1 VRDYSEKR
9 GARESIE
16 RSVERKPIAKNRPR
30 KESGGMFVL
39 LSLMALICTFS
50 AGVFTGW
57 MVFKGPNR
65 PSPVAAAALAGKK
78 GEPPAP
84 VAAAPKV
91 EVPLSFYKTLPA
103 GGKGAMGTGLNL
115 KKPEPVPAGPLVQHA
130 APAAQQSD
138 PGAGAAAAPA
148 SPPVAA
154 SQPQD
159 KAERAERAE
168 RSEKSERSE
177 RADKSEKSEKNEK
190 SARFV
195 VQVASYREKQEAMVA
210 QSKLAGKGIAA
221 YLVESKLADKGVWYR
236 LRVGRHLSR
245 SEAGDLAGKC
255 GKGSIV
261 LPE

>member
-1 VRDYSEKR
+1 
-9 GARESIE
+9 
-16 RSVERKPIAKNRPR
+16 
-30 KESGGMFVL
+30 MFVL
-39 LSLMALICTFS
+39 LSLMALVFTFS

-65 PSPVAAAALAGKK
+65 PSPVAAAALGQKK
-78 GEPPAP
+78 GELPPAP
-84 VAAAPKV
+84 IAAAPKV
-91 EVPLSFYKTLPA
+91 DAPLSFYKTLPA

-115 KKPEPVPAGPLVQHA
+115 KKPEPAPAGPLVQHA
-130 APAAQQSD
+130 APAAQQVD
-138 PGAGAAAAPA
+138 PAGGAAAAQA

-154 SQPQD
+154 SQQD
-159 KAERAERAE
+159 KAERAE

-177 RADKSEKSEKNEK
+177 RAEKSEKAEKNEK
-190 SARFV
+190 SVRFV
-195 VQVASYREKQEAMVA
+195 VQVASYREKQEAMLA

-245 SEAGDLAGKC
+245 AEAGDLAGKC